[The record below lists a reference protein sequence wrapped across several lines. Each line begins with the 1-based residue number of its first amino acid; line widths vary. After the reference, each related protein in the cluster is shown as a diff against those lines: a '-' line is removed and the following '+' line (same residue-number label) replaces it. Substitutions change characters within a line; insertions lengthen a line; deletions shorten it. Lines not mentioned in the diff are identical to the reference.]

1 MQGAEAPVLQLAQE
15 VTRTH
20 TLRQVELALVIII
33 IIIIIITGY
42 HHHYHHY
49 HYLAVQ
55 TQDVL
60 EYPRRPVEEKLDVFI
75 TYQ

>member
-15 VTRTH
+15 VPGTH
-20 TLRQVELALVIII
+20 SLRQVQLALVIII
-33 IIIIIITGY
+33 IIIIITDY

>member
-20 TLRQVELALVIII
+20 ALRQVQLALVIII
-33 IIIIIITGY
+33 IIIIITDY
-42 HHHYHHY
+42 HHHHY

>member
-20 TLRQVELALVIII
+20 ALRQVELALVIII
-33 IIIIIITGY
+33 IIIIIITDY
-42 HHHYHHY
+42 HHH
-49 HYLAVQ
+49 LAVQ

>member
-20 TLRQVELALVIII
+20 ALRQVQLALVIII
-33 IIIIIITGY
+33 IIIIIITDY
-42 HHHYHHY
+42 HHH
-49 HYLAVQ
+49 LAVQ

>member
-20 TLRQVELALVIII
+20 TFRQVQLALVIII
-33 IIIIIITGY
+33 IIIITDY

>member
-1 MQGAEAPVLQLAQE
+1 MQRAEAPVLQLPQE

-20 TLRQVELALVIII
+20 ALRQVQLALVIII
-33 IIIIIITGY
+33 IIIIIITDY
-42 HHHYHHY
+42 HHHY

>member
-1 MQGAEAPVLQLAQE
+1 MQRAEAPVLQLAQE

-20 TLRQVELALVIII
+20 TFRQVQLALVIII
-33 IIIIIITGY
+33 IIIIIITDY
-42 HHHYHHY
+42 HHHHY

>member
-20 TLRQVELALVIII
+20 TLRQVQLALVIII
-33 IIIIIITGY
+33 IIIITDY

-60 EYPRRPVEEKLDVFI
+60 EYPRRSVEEKLDI
-75 TYQ
+75 

>member
-1 MQGAEAPVLQLAQE
+1 MQRAEAPVLQLAQE

-20 TLRQVELALVIII
+20 ALRQVQLALVIII
-33 IIIIIITGY
+33 IIIIIITDY
-42 HHHYHHY
+42 HHHHY

>member
-1 MQGAEAPVLQLAQE
+1 MQRAEAPVLQLAQE

-20 TLRQVELALVIII
+20 TFRQVQLALVIII
-33 IIIIIITGY
+33 IIIIIITDY
-42 HHHYHHY
+42 HHHY